1 MAAAESHRRLR
12 WNLLGERVRFC
23 QPWRVFQEG
32 TANNC
37 LDFTYCPDIRAGL
50 YHHWRTKV
58 LTDNSTGGRIYR
70 KYHWRPTDTPPNP
83 SCLLS
88 PASPVSLPT
97 HSALCPRPL

>member
-32 TANNC
+32 TANTC

-58 LTDNSTGGRIYR
+58 LTDNSTGGRIYC
-70 KYHWRPTDTPPNP
+70 KSTGGPPRPPGNLLF
-83 SCLLS
+83 LLS
-88 PASPVSLPT
+88 PAPKFCLHLESFGSR
-97 HSALCPRPL
+97 SS